1 MYFCTL
7 EAKIQTKTA
16 YFYDKA
22 NEQEALG
29 TAMNKTEMFFEKN
42 SKSMIIALLALFVLA
57 AAIFGY
63 RQLISQPRER
73 KAAEM
78 IAQAQYRFEST
89 TPEYQ
94 LALEGDA
101 NGPGFL
107 DVIDQYGSTR
117 AGNLAKHYAGICYLR
132 LGDLDNA
139 ATYLAKYK
147 PAKGIPAEI
156 VNAQNI
162 GLQGD
167 IAVEKGDYA
176 AAIKLFEKAA
186 KVSDNNLTAPMYL
199 RKAALAA
206 NAMGNKEQA
215 LGFAQRI
222 QNEFPASAEAQN
234 AEKLMGT
241 IQQ

>member
-1 MYFCTL
+1 M
-7 EAKIQTKTA
+7 AKIQNA
-16 YFYDKA
+16 A
-22 NEQEALG
+22 NSTEESIG
-29 TAMNKTEMFFEKN
+29 IAMSRTELFFEKN
-42 SKSMIIALLALFVLA
+42 GKALTLGLIVLVLLGGLWV
-57 AAIFGY
+57 GY
-63 RQLISQPRER
+63 RNLVSKPRHE
-73 KAAEM
+73 KAAELL
-78 IAQAQYRFEST
+78 AQAQNKFEADDADYT
-89 TPEYQ
+89 V
-94 LALEGDA
+94 ALNGDD
-101 NGPGFL
+101 NGAGFL
-107 DVIDQYGSTR
+107 EVIERYGSTP

-139 ATYLAKYK
+139 AAYLAKYK
-147 PAKGIPAEI
+147 PAKGIPAQI

-206 NAMGNKEQA
+206 NALGNKEQA

>member
-1 MYFCTL
+1 M
-7 EAKIQTKTA
+7 TKQNVA
-16 YFYDKA
+16 
-22 NEQEALG
+22 EPESLG
-29 TAMNKTEMFFEKN
+29 EAMNKTELFFQKN
-42 SKSMIIALLALFVLA
+42 GRLVTYIFLALLVIAALV
-57 AAIFGY
+57 FGY
-63 RQLISQPRER
+63 RSLIVQPRIE

-78 IAQAQYRFEST
+78 IAQAQARFEAEN
-89 TPEYQ
+89 PDFE
-94 LALEGDA
+94 LALQGDA
-101 NGPGFL
+101 NGAGFL

-241 IQQ
+241 IQQLSLIHISEPTRP

>member
-1 MYFCTL
+1 M
-7 EAKIQTKTA
+7 TKQNVA
-16 YFYDKA
+16 
-22 NEQEALG
+22 EPESLG
-29 TAMNKTEMFFEKN
+29 EAMNKTELFFQKN
-42 SKSMIIALLALFVLA
+42 GRLVTYIFLALLVIAALV
-57 AAIFGY
+57 FGY

-78 IAQAQYRFEST
+78 IAQAQARFEAEN
-89 TPEYQ
+89 PDFE
-94 LALEGDA
+94 LALQGDA
-101 NGPGFL
+101 NGAGFL

>member
-1 MYFCTL
+1 M
-7 EAKIQTKTA
+7 AKIQNA
-16 YFYDKA
+16 A
-22 NEQEALG
+22 NSTEESIG
-29 TAMNKTEMFFEKN
+29 IAMSRTELFFEKN
-42 SKSMIIALLALFVLA
+42 GKALTLGLIVLVLLGGLWV
-57 AAIFGY
+57 GY
-63 RQLISQPRER
+63 RNLVSKPRYE
-73 KAAEM
+73 KAAELL
-78 IAQAQYRFEST
+78 AQAQNKFEADDADYT
-89 TPEYQ
+89 V
-94 LALEGDA
+94 ALNGDD
-101 NGPGFL
+101 NGAGFL
-107 DVIDQYGSTR
+107 EVIERYGSTP

-139 ATYLAKYK
+139 AAYLAKYK